1 MPQIQINQAYRVD
14 IIESERGWGS
24 KIDETLYFDNEEE
37 AKKYVKDY
45 NEKYNSQEEVPDWYM
60 IAEYVGPIKR
70 EV

>member
-14 IIESERGWGS
+14 LVEFEHGWGS
-24 KIDETLYFDNEEE
+24 RIDKTLYFDNEEE

-60 IAEYVGPIKR
+60 IADYIGPIKR
-70 EV
+70 KI